1 MQNIQ
6 KMEINREVGFRYNIG
21 KPKWSLM
28 HYKSMEP
35 MIRVLEYGAH
45 KYTLYEDEDGNIIK
59 GSEVTQQEVID
70 RKLKVHLTGK
80 ENWKKP
86 LDLVEIMESMQRHVA
101 AIMDGEEF
109 DSESG
114 ISHMGHIQCN
124 AMFYNYHKAK
134 LNGK

>member
-1 MQNIQ
+1 
-6 KMEINREVGFRYNIG
+6 MEINTNIGFRYNAG

-45 KYTLYEDEDGNIIK
+45 KYTLFKDEDGNIIK

-109 DSESG
+109 DAESG

-124 AMFYNYHKAK
+124 AMFYNFHKARQ
-134 LNGK
+134 NGN